1 MNEDR
6 FTFLKHSTAISVAA
20 VLDRVILHPVE
31 TVMSVQQKSDNY
43 KPLFSVVKSIVRSD
57 GFSGLYAGM
66 ARPLQFA
73 VPYRLVMFSSYLF
86 TKEYFTKKL
95 NGNVLIASYFAGIA
109 SGFSEALTICPA
121 ENYRIQQ
128 IFKMDPG
135 PNPYT
140 IKIIYKGF
148 FPLAC
153 RAMTSNT
160 LTFAGSDLMLRHLP
174 KKWSEDHKAPFVAGA
189 LAGAASQ
196 FFATPFDAW
205 KTRVMSDTKNTPSI
219 DHLKTLF
226 REGSL
231 FNSLKTRIVRNGS
244 GNGIMI
250 GTIHLVNKL
259 FDSHVKQIKI

>member
-1 MNEDR
+1 MNDDR
-6 FTFLKHSTAISVAA
+6 FTFLKHSTAISIAA

-31 TVMSVQQKSDNY
+31 TVISVQQTDNY
-43 KPLFSVVKSIVRSD
+43 KPAFSVAKSIIYTD
-57 GFSGLYAGM
+57 GLSGLYAGM
-66 ARPLQFA
+66 LRPLQLA
-73 VPYRLVMFSSYLF
+73 IPYRLVMFSSYLYA
-86 TKEYFTKKL
+86 KEYFTEKL
-95 NGNVLIASYFAGIA
+95 NGNVLIASYFAGIV

-121 ENYRIQQ
+121 ENYRIQK
-128 IFKMDPG
+128 IFKIDPG
-135 PNPYT
+135 QNPYT
-140 IKIIYKGF
+140 IKIMYKGF

-160 LTFAGSDLMLRHLP
+160 LTFAGSDLMLRNLP

-196 FFATPFDAW
+196 FFAAPLDAW
-205 KTRVMSDTKNTPSI
+205 KTRVMRDTKNTPSI

-259 FDSHVKQIKI
+259 FDSHVKQINI